1 MDDLTIR
8 LIIVCVMTTVIHLIN
23 TLNYSVR
30 LAGVRTKR
38 LAIAF
43 SLFNVI
49 FLISSTA
56 NTVQAPLLAKISDKL
71 FAGVE
76 RGSYLYSQ
84 NLVSL
89 SWDIRLVLACATIG
103 TVVGTFLIPSFVRI
117 MSKGIFLFERTGSI
131 PLLLGLLFSPGKLR
145 KVLAGI
151 YLPKSVVVNQVK
163 RQEIPKK
170 LLALNVLI
178 VGVFTTGVLSAL
190 YAGSLVPEFGK
201 TAAMLSSLV
210 NGGAQILLATIVD
223 PTVAN
228 ITDQSIRGA
237 RSEEDVKSMV
247 MYLAF
252 SRIAGTILAQLIFIP
267 AAQLIR
273 LVAHFI

>member
-1 MDDLTIR
+1 
-8 LIIVCVMTTVIHLIN
+8 MTTIIHLIN

-30 LAGVRTKR
+30 LAGVKTKR

-76 RGSYLYSQ
+76 RGSALYSE

-103 TVVGTFLIPSFVRI
+103 TVAGTMLIPSFVRI

-131 PLLLGLLFSPGKLR
+131 PLLLALLFSPGKLR
-145 KVLAGI
+145 KVMADV
-151 YLPKSVVVNQVK
+151 YLPGTETVN
-163 RQEIPKK
+163 RSHHPDIPKK
-170 LLALNVLI
+170 LLTLNVLI
-178 VGVFTTGVLSAL
+178 IGVFTTGVLSAL

-228 ITDQSIRGA
+228 ITDQSIRGV
-237 RSEEDVKSMV
+237 RSEADVKSMV

-252 SRIAGTILAQLIFIP
+252 SRIAGTLLAQVIFIP
-267 AAQLIR
+267 AAELIR
-273 LVAHFI
+273 LVAHLI

>member
-1 MDDLTIR
+1 MDDITIR

-49 FLISSTA
+49 FLVSSTA

-89 SWDIRLVLACATIG
+89 SWDIRLVLTCATIG
-103 TVVGTFLIPSFVRI
+103 TVLGTFLIPSFVRI

-145 KVLAGI
+145 KVLADI
-151 YLPKSVVVNQVK
+151 YLPNSVVVNQVK

-170 LLALNVLI
+170 LLTLNVLI
-178 VGVFTTGVLSAL
+178 IGVFTTGVLSAL

-252 SRIAGTILAQLIFIP
+252 SRIAGTVLAQLIFIP

>member
-1 MDDLTIR
+1 
-8 LIIVCVMTTVIHLIN
+8 MTMVIHLIN